1 MRTKKGA
8 DEKGVDEYSAD
19 DDDEENNFEETGDR
33 EEPPK
38 EVVNVHAEDNFSDKE
53 EFENE
58 EGTLQT
64 NDNEEAQAMMTQ
76 NLFKKL
82 KQSL

>member
-1 MRTKKGA
+1 MKKGA

-19 DDDEENNFEETGDR
+19 DDDEENHFEETDER

-38 EVVNVHAEDNFSDKE
+38 EVVNVHGEDNFSDKE

-64 NDNEEAQAMMTQ
+64 NEEIMKKLQAMMTQ